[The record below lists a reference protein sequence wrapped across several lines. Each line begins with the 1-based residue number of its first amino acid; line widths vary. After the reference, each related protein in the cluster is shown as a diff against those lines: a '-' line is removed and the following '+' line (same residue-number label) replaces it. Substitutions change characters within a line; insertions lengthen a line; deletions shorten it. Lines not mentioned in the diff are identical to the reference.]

1 MNKLIG
7 RNFVIM
13 TEQKQQTKEEYGE
26 LLSRIRKAR
35 PESSIQS
42 EDRLKLPSPQTMV
55 SGKKTFWLNFIEFPN
70 LLRRDPTDFLNY
82 FRSQLAINASI
93 ENGRA
98 IFMGRPDK
106 QSFAALVQRYLKE
119 RVICPVCGSPDTKLE
134 KNKQV
139 LTLLCEACGARSP
152 AK

>member
-1 MNKLIG
+1 MK
-7 RNFVIM
+7 M
-13 TEQKQQTKEEYGE
+13 SQQKQSKEDYGA
-26 LLSRIRKAR
+26 LLARIRKAR
-35 PESSIQS
+35 PESAGPS
-42 EDRLKLPSPQTMV
+42 EDRLKLPAPQTMV
-55 SGKKTFWLNFIEFPN
+55 SGKKTFWLNYMEFPS
-70 LLRRDPTDFLNY
+70 LLRRDPNDFLNY

-119 RVICPVCGSPDTKLE
+119 RVICPVCGSPDTRLE

-139 LTLLCEACGARSP
+139 LSLVCEACGARS
-152 AK
+152 AVK

>member
-1 MNKLIG
+1 MVFDKLSQ
-7 RNFVIM
+7 
-13 TEQKQQTKEEYGE
+13 QKQSKEAYNT
-26 LLSRIRKAR
+26 LLSRIRQVR
-35 PESSIQS
+35 PESAGPS
-42 EDRLKLPSPQTMV
+42 EDRLKLPTPHTMV
-55 SGKKTFWLNFIEFPN
+55 SGKKTFWLNFMEFPS
-70 LLRRDPTDFLNY
+70 LLRRDPNDFLNY

-119 RVICPVCGSPDTKLE
+119 RLICPVCGSPDTRLE

-139 LTLLCEACGARSP
+139 LTLVCEACGARSA